1 MEAQHLIFVR
11 NDRETQLTGLGVTD
25 LQPGDFGLS
34 SCLLESL
41 PGLLPGHFEDFS
53 IQFLIVQNQTPAPF
67 DLDTARKTI
76 SILNTPENENMWVSA
91 EELNSFLASPE
102 DHEDLVAVTFF
113 DDDDEDGDLD
123 DEAAEEEEEESST
136 DNPDGD
142 SDEDSDSDKD
152 DDSDND
158 TDEEESSENPEEEQG
173 KTSEPATAPDAPEG
187 GESLSSEKSSSKKS
201 NSRRR

>member
-1 MEAQHLIFVR
+1 M
-11 NDRETQLTGLGVTD
+11 TGLGVTD

-41 PGLLPGHFEDFS
+41 PGLLPGHFEDS
-53 IQFLIVQNQTPAPF
+53 SLQFLIVQNQTPAPF

-113 DDDDEDGDLD
+113 DDDEDIFADDEDED
-123 DEAAEEEEEESST
+123 DEAAEEESEESST

-142 SDEDSDSDKD
+142 SEEDEDPDKD
-152 DDSDND
+152 GDSDND